1 MIILFE
7 GCRNSGKSFM
17 GTKVSESTG
26 IPRFQFDF
34 AKYFQELR
42 LVSSGDPAS
51 HTFAI
56 GKELMLLQ
64 LQRDGFLN
72 SNLIV
77 DRGFLTVLAW
87 GILEKRITYHQ
98 AFEQLDLMYKN
109 GLLKDVCVFYIEGK
123 NPQERDYKK
132 DDWSFAESDNRESDS
147 YNGIINYIKEKGYQI
162 DIRIFRNNFDSD
174 SLNELIKNVKSCA
187 V

>member
-17 GTKVSESTG
+17 STKVSESTG
-26 IPRFQFDF
+26 ISRFQFDF
-34 AKYFQELR
+34 AKYFGELG

-51 HTFAI
+51 HNFAI

-64 LQRDGFLN
+64 LERDGFID

-109 GLLKDVCVFYIEGK
+109 GLLKNVCVFYIEGK
-123 NPQERDYKK
+123 NPKKRDYRK
-132 DDWSFAESDNRESDS
+132 DDWSFAESDSKESDS
-147 YNGIINYIKEKGYQI
+147 YQEIINYIKSKGYNI

-174 SLNELIKNVKSCA
+174 SLNRLIKEVKSCA